1 MLDFIHSTM
10 YNNSI
15 DKTKEN
21 LIMLE
26 LKINHKG
33 QDKYFYGRDLKE
45 VTLES
50 FDLYKND
57 EKANEYIDNENYE
70 DFVKDFLKGELK
82 YVGEDIQY
90 FKDIEIVW
98 DMGYITTLDFL
109 KTLDEEIK
117 QHIKI
122 DEFNQEFYVE
132 YDKGAYQ
139 ISEQLTELAEQ
150 YLYE

>member
-1 MLDFIHSTM
+1 
-10 YNNSI
+10 
-15 DKTKEN
+15 
-21 LIMLE
+21 MLE

-33 QDKYFYGRDLKE
+33 QEKYFYGRDLKE

-90 FKDIEIVW
+90 FKDIETVW
-98 DMGYITTLDFL
+98 DMGYIATLDFL
-109 KTLDEEIK
+109 KTLDDEIK
-117 QHIKI
+117 QHIKL

-132 YDKGAYQ
+132 YDKGAYK
-139 ISEQLTELAEQ
+139 ISEQLTELAEK

>member
-1 MLDFIHSTM
+1 
-10 YNNSI
+10 
-15 DKTKEN
+15 
-21 LIMLE
+21 MLE
-26 LKINHKG
+26 LKIRHKG

-45 VTLES
+45 VALES
-50 FDLYKND
+50 FELYKND
-57 EKANEYIDNENYE
+57 EQANEYINNENYE

-82 YVGEDIQY
+82 YTGETVQY
-90 FKDIEIVW
+90 LKDIEIVW
-98 DMGYITTLDFL
+98 DMDYIRTLDFL

-117 QHIKI
+117 QYIKL

>member
-1 MLDFIHSTM
+1 M

-15 DKTKEN
+15 DKPKGE

-26 LKINHKG
+26 LKIRHKG

-50 FDLYKND
+50 FELYKND
-57 EKANEYIDNENYE
+57 EQANEYINNENYE

-82 YVGEDIQY
+82 YTGETVQY
-90 FKDIEIVW
+90 LKDIEIVW
-98 DMGYITTLDFL
+98 DMDYIRTLDFL

-117 QHIKI
+117 QYIKL

-132 YDKGAYQ
+132 YDKGAYK

>member
-1 MLDFIHSTM
+1 M
-10 YNNSI
+10 
-15 DKTKEN
+15 
-21 LIMLE
+21 MLE
-26 LKINHKG
+26 LKIRHNG
-33 QDKYFYGRDLKE
+33 TNKYFYGRDLKE

-70 DFVKDFLKGELK
+70 DFIKDFLKGELK

-90 FKDIEIVW
+90 FKDIETVW

-109 KTLDEEIK
+109 KTLDDEIK
-117 QHIKI
+117 QHIKL

-132 YDKGAYQ
+132 YDKGAYK
-139 ISEQLTELAEQ
+139 ISEQLTGLAEQ

>member
-1 MLDFIHSTM
+1 M
-10 YNNSI
+10 
-15 DKTKEN
+15 
-21 LIMLE
+21 MLE
-26 LKINHKG
+26 LKIRHNG
-33 QDKYFYGRDLKE
+33 TNKYFYGRDLKE

-90 FKDIEIVW
+90 FKDIETVW
-98 DMGYITTLDFL
+98 DMGYIATLDFL

-117 QHIKI
+117 QHIKL

-132 YDKGAYQ
+132 YDKGAYK

>member
-1 MLDFIHSTM
+1 M
-10 YNNSI
+10 YNNGI
-15 DKTKEN
+15 DKPKGE

-26 LKINHKG
+26 LKIRHKG

-50 FDLYKND
+50 FELYKND
-57 EKANEYIDNENYE
+57 EQANEYINNENYE

-90 FKDIEIVW
+90 FKDIETVW

-117 QHIKI
+117 QHIKL

-132 YDKGAYQ
+132 YDKGAYK

>member
-1 MLDFIHSTM
+1 
-10 YNNSI
+10 
-15 DKTKEN
+15 
-21 LIMLE
+21 MLE
-26 LKINHKG
+26 LKIRHKG

-45 VTLES
+45 VALES

-117 QHIKI
+117 QHIKL

-139 ISEQLTELAEQ
+139 ISEQLTELAEK

>member
-1 MLDFIHSTM
+1 
-10 YNNSI
+10 
-15 DKTKEN
+15 
-21 LIMLE
+21 MLE

-33 QDKYFYGRDLKE
+33 QDKYLYGRDLKE
-45 VTLES
+45 VALES

-57 EKANEYIDNENYE
+57 EKANEYIDNENYK
-70 DFVKDFLKGELK
+70 DFVKDFLNGELK
-82 YVGEDIQY
+82 YVGEDVQY
-90 FKDIEIVW
+90 FKDIETVW

-117 QHIKI
+117 QYIKL

-150 YLYE
+150 FLYE

>member
-1 MLDFIHSTM
+1 M
-10 YNNSI
+10 
-15 DKTKEN
+15 
-21 LIMLE
+21 MLE
-26 LKINHKG
+26 LKIRHKG

-90 FKDIEIVW
+90 FKDIETVW

-117 QHIKI
+117 QHIKL

-132 YDKGAYQ
+132 HDKGAYK

>member
-1 MLDFIHSTM
+1 MHSTM
-10 YNNSI
+10 YNNKCRN
-15 DKTKEN
+15 KTKGE

-33 QDKYFYGRDLKE
+33 QEKYFYANNLE
-45 VTLES
+45 AVALES
-50 FDLYKND
+50 FELYKND
-57 EKANEYIDNENYE
+57 EQANEYINNEKYE
-70 DFVKDFLKGELK
+70 DFVKDFLNGELK
-82 YVGEDIQY
+82 YVGEDVQY
-90 FKDIEIVW
+90 FKDIETVW
-98 DMGYITTLDFL
+98 DMDYIRTLDFL
-109 KTLDEEIK
+109 KTLDDEIK
-117 QHIKI
+117 QHIKL

>member
-1 MLDFIHSTM
+1 
-10 YNNSI
+10 
-15 DKTKEN
+15 
-21 LIMLE
+21 MLE

-33 QDKYFYGRDLKE
+33 TDKYFYGRDLKE

-90 FKDIEIVW
+90 FKDIETVW

-117 QHIKI
+117 QHIKL

-132 YDKGAYQ
+132 YDKGAYK

>member
-1 MLDFIHSTM
+1 M
-10 YNNSI
+10 YNNGI
-15 DKTKEN
+15 DKPKGE

-26 LKINHKG
+26 LKIRHKG

-50 FDLYKND
+50 FELYKND
-57 EKANEYIDNENYE
+57 EQANEYINNENYE

-90 FKDIEIVW
+90 FKDIETVW

-117 QHIKI
+117 QHIKL

>member
-1 MLDFIHSTM
+1 
-10 YNNSI
+10 
-15 DKTKEN
+15 
-21 LIMLE
+21 MLE

-33 QDKYFYGRDLKE
+33 TEKYFYGRDLKE
-45 VTLES
+45 VALES

-90 FKDIEIVW
+90 FKDIETVW

-117 QHIKI
+117 QHIKL

-132 YDKGAYQ
+132 YDKGAYK

>member
-1 MLDFIHSTM
+1 M
-10 YNNSI
+10 
-15 DKTKEN
+15 
-21 LIMLE
+21 MLE
-26 LKINHKG
+26 LKIRHNG
-33 QDKYFYGRDLKE
+33 TNKYFYGRDLKE

-70 DFVKDFLKGELK
+70 DFIKDFLKGELK
-82 YVGEDIQY
+82 YVGEDVQY
-90 FKDIEIVW
+90 FKDIETVW

-117 QHIKI
+117 QYIKL

-132 YDKGAYQ
+132 YDKGAYK

>member
-1 MLDFIHSTM
+1 
-10 YNNSI
+10 
-15 DKTKEN
+15 
-21 LIMLE
+21 MLE

-33 QDKYFYGRDLKE
+33 QEKYFYGRDLKE

-57 EKANEYIDNENYE
+57 EQANEYIDNENYE

-90 FKDIEIVW
+90 FKDIETVW
-98 DMGYITTLDFL
+98 DMGYIETLDFL

-117 QHIKI
+117 QHIKL

-132 YDKGAYQ
+132 YDKGAYK
-139 ISEQLTELAEQ
+139 ISEQLTELAEK

>member
-1 MLDFIHSTM
+1 M

-15 DKTKEN
+15 DKPKGE

-26 LKINHKG
+26 LKIRHKG

-50 FDLYKND
+50 FELYKND
-57 EKANEYIDNENYE
+57 EQANEYINNENYE

-90 FKDIEIVW
+90 FKDIETVW

-117 QHIKI
+117 QHIKL

>member
-1 MLDFIHSTM
+1 
-10 YNNSI
+10 
-15 DKTKEN
+15 
-21 LIMLE
+21 MLE
-26 LKINHKG
+26 LKIRHKG

-45 VTLES
+45 VALES
-50 FDLYKND
+50 FELYKND
-57 EKANEYIDNENYE
+57 EQANEYINNENYE

-82 YVGEDIQY
+82 YTGETVQY
-90 FKDIEIVW
+90 LKDIEIVW
-98 DMGYITTLDFL
+98 DMDYIRTLDFL

-117 QHIKI
+117 QYIKL

-132 YDKGAYQ
+132 YDKGAYK

>member
-1 MLDFIHSTM
+1 
-10 YNNSI
+10 
-15 DKTKEN
+15 
-21 LIMLE
+21 MLE
-26 LKINHKG
+26 LKINYKG

-45 VTLES
+45 VALES

-57 EKANEYIDNENYE
+57 EKANEYIQNDKYE
-70 DFVKDFLKGELK
+70 DYVKDFLNGELK
-82 YVGEDIQY
+82 YVGEDVEY
-90 FKDIEIVW
+90 LKDIEIVS
-98 DMGYITTLDFL
+98 DMDYIRTLDFL
-109 KTLDEEIK
+109 KTLDDEIK
-117 QHIKI
+117 QHIKL

>member
-1 MLDFIHSTM
+1 M
-10 YNNSI
+10 
-15 DKTKEN
+15 
-21 LIMLE
+21 MLE
-26 LKINHKG
+26 LKIRHNG
-33 QDKYFYGRDLKE
+33 TNKYFYGRDLKE

-70 DFVKDFLKGELK
+70 DFIKDFLKGELK
-82 YVGEDIQY
+82 YVGEDVQY
-90 FKDIEIVW
+90 FKDIETVW

-117 QHIKI
+117 QHIKL

-132 YDKGAYQ
+132 YDKGAYK

>member
-1 MLDFIHSTM
+1 
-10 YNNSI
+10 
-15 DKTKEN
+15 
-21 LIMLE
+21 MLE

-33 QDKYFYGRDLKE
+33 TDKYFYGRDLKE
-45 VTLES
+45 VALES

-90 FKDIEIVW
+90 FKDIETVW

-117 QHIKI
+117 QHIKL

-132 YDKGAYQ
+132 YDKGAYK

>member
-1 MLDFIHSTM
+1 ML
-10 YNNSI
+10 
-15 DKTKEN
+15 
-21 LIMLE
+21 
-26 LKINHKG
+26 
-33 QDKYFYGRDLKE
+33 
-45 VTLES
+45 
-50 FDLYKND
+50 
-57 EKANEYIDNENYE
+57 
-70 DFVKDFLKGELK
+70 ELK
-82 YVGEDIQY
+82 YVGEDIEY
-90 FKDIEIVW
+90 FKDIEIVS

-117 QHIKI
+117 QYIKL

>member
-1 MLDFIHSTM
+1 
-10 YNNSI
+10 
-15 DKTKEN
+15 
-21 LIMLE
+21 MLE
-26 LKINHKG
+26 LKIRHKG

-45 VTLES
+45 VALES

-117 QHIKI
+117 QHIKL

>member
-1 MLDFIHSTM
+1 M

-15 DKTKEN
+15 DKPKGE

-26 LKINHKG
+26 LKIRHKG

-50 FDLYKND
+50 FELYKND
-57 EKANEYIDNENYE
+57 EQANEYINNENYE

-82 YVGEDIQY
+82 YTGETVQY
-90 FKDIEIVW
+90 LKDIEIVW
-98 DMGYITTLDFL
+98 DMDYIRTLDFL
-109 KTLDEEIK
+109 KTLDDEIK
-117 QHIKI
+117 QYIKL

-132 YDKGAYQ
+132 YNKGAYK
-139 ISEQLTELAEQ
+139 ISEQLTELAEK

>member
-1 MLDFIHSTM
+1 
-10 YNNSI
+10 
-15 DKTKEN
+15 
-21 LIMLE
+21 MLE

-33 QDKYFYGRDLKE
+33 QDKYFYGKDLE
-45 VTLES
+45 VVALKGFE
-50 FDLYKND
+50 LYNND
-57 EKANEYIDNENYE
+57 EQANEYIDNENYE

-90 FKDIEIVW
+90 FKDIETVW

-117 QHIKI
+117 QHIKL

-132 YDKGAYQ
+132 YDKGAYK
-139 ISEQLTELAEQ
+139 ISEQLTELAEEF
-150 YLYE
+150 LYE

>member
-1 MLDFIHSTM
+1 M
-10 YNNSI
+10 
-15 DKTKEN
+15 
-21 LIMLE
+21 MLE
-26 LKINHKG
+26 LKIRHNG
-33 QDKYFYGRDLKE
+33 TNKYFYGRDLKE

-70 DFVKDFLKGELK
+70 DFIKDFLKGELK

-90 FKDIEIVW
+90 FKDIETVW

-109 KTLDEEIK
+109 KTLDDEIK
-117 QHIKI
+117 QHIKL

-132 YDKGAYQ
+132 YDKGTYK
-139 ISEQLTELAEQ
+139 ISEQLTGLAEQ

>member
-1 MLDFIHSTM
+1 
-10 YNNSI
+10 
-15 DKTKEN
+15 
-21 LIMLE
+21 MLE
-26 LKINHKG
+26 LKIRHKG
-33 QDKYFYGRDLKE
+33 TDKYFYGRDIE
-45 VTLES
+45 AVALES
-50 FDLYKND
+50 FELYKND
-57 EKANEYIDNENYE
+57 EQANEYINNENYE

-90 FKDIEIVW
+90 FKDIETVW

-117 QHIKI
+117 QHIKL

-132 YDKGAYQ
+132 YDKGAYK
-139 ISEQLTELAEQ
+139 ISEQLTELAEK

>member
-1 MLDFIHSTM
+1 
-10 YNNSI
+10 
-15 DKTKEN
+15 
-21 LIMLE
+21 MLE
-26 LKINHKG
+26 LKIRHKG

-50 FDLYKND
+50 FELYKND
-57 EKANEYIDNENYE
+57 EQANEYINNENYE

-82 YVGEDIQY
+82 YTGETVQY
-90 FKDIEIVW
+90 LKDIEIVW
-98 DMGYITTLDFL
+98 DMDYIRTLDFL

-117 QHIKI
+117 QYIKL

-132 YDKGAYQ
+132 YDKGAYK